1 MREAAVAVLAKAPI
15 PGFAKTRLIP
25 LLGPEGAA
33 RLQERL
39 IDRALATAL
48 EAGIGPVTL
57 WCTPDIDDRFFR
69 EVAGRPGLR
78 LAAQP
83 DGDLGARMLAP
94 FRAAPA
100 GAGLVLIGTDC
111 PILSPADLREA
122 AALLSDADVA
132 MAPAEDGGYGL
143 IAARRHIPEL
153 FDGMPWGTE
162 RVAALTQERVRAH
175 GLRLAELRTIW
186 DVDTAADF
194 QRLCAAAL
202 VDVTGLGAQTARR
215 KNGCSGRR

>member
-1 MREAAVAVLAKAPI
+1 MPEAAIAVLAKAPVA
-15 PGFAKTRLIP
+15 GFAKTRLIP

-48 EAGIGPVTL
+48 EAAIGPVTL
-57 WCTPDIDDRFFR
+57 WCTPGVDEPFFR
-69 EVAGRPGLR
+69 EAGRVGVR

-83 DGDLGARMLAP
+83 DGDLGERMLAA

-100 GAGLVLIGTDC
+100 AGLVLIGTDC

-122 AALLSDADVA
+122 AALLSNADVV

-143 IAARRHIPEL
+143 IAARRPLPDL
-153 FDGMPWGTE
+153 FDAMPWGTD
-162 RVAALTQERVRAH
+162 RVAILTREKARAR
-175 GLRLAELRTIW
+175 GLALAELRTIW
-186 DVDTAADF
+186 DVDTPTDF
-194 QRLCAAAL
+194 QRLCAAGL

-215 KNGCSGRR
+215 KNGRSGCR